1 MKLDPSKRLSSPLLA
16 KLKEIFGY
24 DPGPRGP
31 KKTWE
36 RWRNFL
42 PIEIIQLSQADK
54 YKCRCDGKYHDNQ
67 HAMEHLK
74 KLSIFFPKNMFDING
89 KPIWVDFDVIELG
102 RIYKKNI
109 QARYEA
115 RKLIEAEV

>member
-1 MKLDPSKRLSSPLLA
+1 MIQDQEDLR
-16 KLKEIFGY
+16 
-24 DPGPRGP
+24 R
-31 KKTWE
+31 
-36 RWRNFL
+36 
-42 PIEIIQLSQADK
+42 EIIQLSQADK

-74 KLSIFFPKNMFDING
+74 KLSIFFPK
-89 KPIWVDFDVIELG
+89 LG